1 MIDTTMISTDGG
13 TLFATFALVALA
25 EMGDKSQLVC
35 MALAARHRHWP
46 VLFGA
51 LAAFLLLN
59 TLAVLFGAALTQ
71 WIPDQ
76 WLAAAVAVLFAIF
89 GVIALRTTADE
100 EESDEK
106 TVQRSGHSILV
117 ATFLLLFLAE
127 MGDKTQLA
135 VAGMA
140 TTLAPLPVWI
150 GANLAMAL
158 TAALGVFVGCRLL
171 TRLPIVLVHRI
182 SGALF
187 LVLAVVAATQVL

>member
-1 MIDTTMISTDGG
+1 MISTDGG
-13 TLFATFALVALA
+13 AIAATFALVALA

-46 VLFGA
+46 VLLGA

-76 WLAAAVAVLFAIF
+76 LLAAAVAVLFAVF
-89 GVIALRTTADE
+89 GIVALRTNEAEDE
-100 EESDEK
+100 GD
-106 TVQRSGHSILV
+106 TQQVQRSGHSILV

-187 LVLAVVAATQVL
+187 LVLAVVAATQVF